1 MCPWEMD
8 PFPGAGCA
16 VNFMRTYSASSSG
29 PPVLDAGSEIIDV
42 HLVFVE
48 EMTGCVSGGQGEG
61 SLEAHKSRDSLLLSH
76 R

>member
-1 MCPWEMD
+1 M
-8 PFPGAGCA
+8 
-16 VNFMRTYSASSSG
+16 
-29 PPVLDAGSEIIDV
+29 LDAGSEIIDV

-48 EMTGCVSGGQGEG
+48 EMIGCVSGGQGEG